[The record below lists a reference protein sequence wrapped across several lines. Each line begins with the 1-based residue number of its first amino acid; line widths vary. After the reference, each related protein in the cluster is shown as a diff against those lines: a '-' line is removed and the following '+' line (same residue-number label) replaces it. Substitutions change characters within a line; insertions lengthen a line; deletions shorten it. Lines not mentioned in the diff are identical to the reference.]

1 MLLALYL
8 SAASFASPQTA
19 APAAKS
25 NGWIE
30 NGIDR
35 AIANLPRVECEGG
48 WNGMAGYTVNRGARE
63 LRAELAIGARM
74 TDEQWTRALETAGVL
89 RTREKWPA
97 GVPVAV
103 SMNKP
108 AWLHPV
114 EMYAVPRDVKL
125 MSLEA
130 GDLAHLHCGIHVEE
144 MCAEKQRKAEYQE
157 IGTLEIGKHHIVFDV
172 TVEEGSTENGTSFGA
187 AFVHDPRPKQPPGT
201 VLWRGPLAIDIEVVP
216 TLEDAM
222 PANDS
227 KSLSEIVLRSL
238 RRVRSSAEG
247 GEADESDVHIGMSAA
262 ACDISNTALS
272 LELELYS
279 GDACVARGWTLA
291 RKFPDYGGCWGI
303 SVGRRIDTIDLG
315 GADLDLPSANPPR
328 ESLQLRVRGVPR
340 DVLRD
345 MDATQWWSGTISV
358 PLSSLTETN

>member
-1 MLLALYL
+1 MFLALVL
-8 SAASFASPQTA
+8 SVASFATPQAT
-19 APAAKS
+19 APAAKA
-25 NGWIE
+25 NTWIE

-48 WNGMAGYTVNRGARE
+48 WNALAGYTLNRGARE
-63 LRAELAIGARM
+63 LRGELAIGARM

-89 RTREKWPA
+89 RTRAKWPA

-103 SMNKP
+103 AMNKP

-130 GDLAHLHCGIHVEE
+130 GDLAHLHCGPEIEKS
-144 MCAEKQRKAEYQE
+144 CAEKQRKSEYQE

-187 AFVHDPRPKQPPGT
+187 AFVHNPRPKQPPGT
-201 VLWRGPLAIDIEVVP
+201 VLWRGPIAIDVEVVP

-227 KSLSEIVLRSL
+227 SDLSAIVRKSMYRLPSFEEGEPVDGDVVVGLSTGVWS
-238 RRVRSSAEG
+238 VPNA
-247 GEADESDVHIGMSAA
+247 
-262 ACDISNTALS
+262 ALS
-272 LELELYS
+272 LELELYR
-279 GDACVARGWTLA
+279 GEVCLARGWSLA
-291 RKFPDYGGCWGI
+291 KRFPGYAGFCGASI
-303 SVGRRIDTIDLG
+303 GRWTDAVHLGRGNPDL
-315 GADLDLPSANPPR
+315 STANPG
-328 ESLQLRVRGVPR
+328 EGLELRVRGVPK

-345 MDATQWWSGTISV
+345 MDATQWWSGTLSV
-358 PLSSLTETN
+358 PLSSLTVLN